1 MVCSGNGYCECG
13 KCSCNVGWT
22 GATCSVPQALPKEDE
37 STTHQQDHTTSSSS
51 SEEGDKD
58 EHDNGQE
65 SPDATGDI
73 LPAASHGQD
82 SREENDENSPD
93 GALAGKSTM
102 WIVCA
107 INTALVAVL
116 GFWWFF

>member
-1 MVCSGNGYCECG
+1 MGTIVVCSGNGYCECG
-13 KCSCNVGWT
+13 KCSCNVAWT
-22 GATCSVPQALPKEDE
+22 GATCSVPQSLPQEE

-51 SEEGDKD
+51 SEEGEKD
-58 EHDNGQE
+58 DDNE
-65 SPDATGDI
+65 PDATGEI
-73 LPAASHGQD
+73 LPADQQGQD
-82 SREENDENSPD
+82 SREVDDENSPD
-93 GALAGKSTM
+93 GALAAKSTM